1 MTEQCVSCR
10 NSLNVL
16 IRCLRY
22 DKLVTFIMLALSG
35 TNHLCSLCWKIYLT
49 KNSDLSPANLC
60 MLKMKVNKEDDKMR
74 AHAANSAARA
84 AIGGDDVLSKWQLMA
99 EQARQK
105 RDGAVSLSASPRS
118 PEKNQEF
125 GGNGLFTAAKA
136 GKTFFVKHCFFPP
149 SHIIKYILTSHWKIC
164 YFTRWENYVGKVEL
178 MLSFHINLFCRRT
191 RKNW

>member
-1 MTEQCVSCR
+1 
-10 NSLNVL
+10 
-16 IRCLRY
+16 
-22 DKLVTFIMLALSG
+22 
-35 TNHLCSLCWKIYLT
+35 
-49 KNSDLSPANLC
+49 
-60 MLKMKVNKEDDKMR
+60 MR

-118 PEKNQEF
+118 PDKNQEF

-149 SHIIKYILTSHWKIC
+149 LPYYPVYSHKSLENLLFYSLGELRWKSRVDVIISH
-164 YFTRWENYVGKVEL
+164 
-178 MLSFHINLFCRRT
+178 
-191 RKNW
+191 